1 MKIKGLSKKQISI
14 FVAVIVFVG
23 IIIGGGI
30 YCVVNDQTPADVIT
44 DIVSTND
51 SQIVGKWQNQTN
63 PGISGY
69 EFFEDGTYDNYLTT
83 FSFSGEYEIKGNK
96 LTLKNP
102 QTGKNVVYKINITND
117 EMTLTLVEE
126 DGKEA
131 QTDEVTEFAK
141 VEHFNL
147 KSFSDILHD
156 LANKADKNDDTTQQ
170 AE

>member
-14 FVAVIVFVG
+14 LVAVIVFVG
-23 IIIGGGI
+23 AIIGGGI
-30 YCVVNDQTPADVIT
+30 YCVVNDQTPADVIS

-69 EFFEDGTYDNYLTT
+69 EFFEDGTYDNYLST
-83 FSFSGEYEIKGNK
+83 FSFSGEYEVKGNK
-96 LTLKNP
+96 LILRNP
-102 QTGKNVVYKINITND
+102 QTSKNVVYKINITND
-117 EMTLTLVEE
+117 KMTLTLVEE

-131 QTDEVTEFAK
+131 QTDEVTDFAK
-141 VEHFNL
+141 VEHLNL
-147 KSFSDILHD
+147 KSFSDIIHD
-156 LANKADKNDDTTQQ
+156 LADEAKAESTTTQ